1 MSIIQNV
8 LFGKSLGLPPI
19 ILPVANFSAS
29 ATSITQSNTVN
40 FTDTSTVAPGGQAIT
55 SWTWSFEGGT
65 PTSSNTQNP
74 SVTYNQTGSFDVSL
88 TAANPSGSNTKTE
101 TDYIFVTS
109 SSVPAFSA
117 TGGTQT
123 TVGDYTVHTFT
134 TSGQFIVTGSRELE
148 IFLLGRGGNGGNGTG
163 GGGVSGTGGNG
174 GSALTTSSLFTTND
188 YGIRVGG
195 GGSLY
200 GTTETFSAL
209 QLSSASILLQ
219 ANGGNNGG
227 PGVTTG
233 VSAGGNGAGGSA
245 VGSNGGAGVSNTF
258 GGPFNTYGGGGGG
271 GGTSAGGAGSGTDG
285 GGNGGFNIFPTN
297 YAATSGTANRG
308 GGGGGGYKFTP
319 TGGGAGGSGIVIIRY
334 LTNP

>member
-1 MSIIQNV
+1 MSIIKNV

-19 ILPVANFSAS
+19 ILPVANFTAD
-29 ATSITQSNTVN
+29 ATAITQSDTVN

-55 SWTWSFEGGT
+55 SFTWSFVGGT

-74 SVTYNQTGSFDVSL
+74 SVVYNQSGSFDVSL
-88 TAANPSGSNTKTE
+88 TVANPSGSDTE
-101 TDYIFVTS
+101 TKSNFIFVTS

-117 TGGTQT
+117 TGGTET
-123 TVGDYTVHTFT
+123 TSGIYTVHTFT
-134 TSGQFIVTGSRELE
+134 TSGQFVVTGSRTLE
-148 IFLLGRGGNGGNGTG
+148 IFLVGRGGNGGNGTG
-163 GGGVSGTGGNG
+163 GGGVSGTGGAG
-174 GSALTTSSLFTTND
+174 GSALDTSSLFTTND

-227 PGVTTG
+227 SGVPSG
-233 VSAGGNGAGGSA
+233 ISAGGSGAGGASP
-245 VGSNGGAGVSNTF
+245 GSNGGPGVSNTF

-271 GGTSAGGAGSGTDG
+271 GRAGAGGGGAGVDG
-285 GGNGGFNIFPTN
+285 GGNGGFNQFPN
-297 YAATSGTANRG
+297 NFAATSGTTNRG
-308 GGGGGGYKFTP
+308 GGGGGGYQFTP
-319 TGGGAGGSGIVIIRY
+319 AGGGSGGSGIVIIRY
-334 LTNP
+334 ETNP